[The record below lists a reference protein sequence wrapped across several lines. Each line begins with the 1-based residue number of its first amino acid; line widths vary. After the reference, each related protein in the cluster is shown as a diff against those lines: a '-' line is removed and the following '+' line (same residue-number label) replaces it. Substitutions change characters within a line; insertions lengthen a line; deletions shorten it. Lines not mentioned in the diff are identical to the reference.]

1 MRAARKPVRFIN
13 VRIDLNGQFAV
24 AGKHYDPPV
33 TRGECDLFVECT
45 QDADRLLRG
54 ATAFAT
60 KYHGR
65 VRPLS
70 QSTWPVPLFRVALP
84 LAGRGDP
91 FNAFIRVAAKLFQ
104 FLQARR

>member
-1 MRAARKPVRFIN
+1 MRAARKPLRFIN

-33 TRGECDLFVECT
+33 TKGECDLFVECT
-45 QDADRLLRG
+45 EDADRLLRDV
-54 ATAFAT
+54 TAFAK

-65 VRPLS
+65 VQPLRPT
-70 QSTWPVPLFRVALP
+70 TWPVPLVRVVLP
-84 LAGRGDP
+84 LMGRGDP
-91 FNAFIRVAAKLFQ
+91 FNAYVGLATKLFQ